1 MLRDNEADE
10 CAAAAEAA
18 DNDKDAA
25 AIGGAIEATPAPL
38 FNPMPSADCAETEL
52 TEEEGAM
59 GPLWEIEA
67 AEEGGGTEGATAE
80 TDEKCKL
87 ESPSMC
93 WEEIKKLKKVQSKIM
108 YSKIVCLQILRF
120 KKLPKVIFRGR

>member
-25 AIGGAIEATPAPL
+25 AIGGGIEATPAPL
-38 FNPMPSADCAETEL
+38 FNPMVRLLTGPSADCAETE
-52 TEEEGAM
+52 EGPM

-87 ESPSMC
+87 ESPSMLWC
-93 WEEIKKLKKVQSKIM
+93 WEEIKKKTLVQNKI
-108 YSKIVCLQILRF
+108 
-120 KKLPKVIFRGR
+120 

>member
-25 AIGGAIEATPAPL
+25 AIGGAIEATL
-38 FNPMPSADCAETEL
+38 FNPMVRLLTGPSADCAETE
-52 TEEEGAM
+52 EGPM

-87 ESPSMC
+87 ESPSMLWC
-93 WEEIKKLKKVQSKIM
+93 WEEIKKKKNTSSKQNLEKNVWIH
-108 YSKIVCLQILRF
+108 
-120 KKLPKVIFRGR
+120 